1 MCSLS
6 VILFP
11 CVGCMQ
17 SELSCF
23 HAYLLQHFPETVY
36 LDFAPLL
43 HDQVRGSDDDAAEQ
57 RAISERAFS
66 LLAQHF
72 SIANPWQMAMANLT
86 PEEIAAMARR

>member
-1 MCSLS
+1 MRILAPSSSPFCCS
-6 VILFP
+6 
-11 CVGCMQ
+11 
-17 SELSCF
+17 
-23 HAYLLQHFPETVY
+23 
-36 LDFAPLL
+36 
-43 HDQVRGSDDDAAEQ
+43 QVRGSDDDAAEQ

>member
-1 MCSLS
+1 MTKLCFSAHLTSLKIARFVWNYFS
-6 VILFP
+6 N
-11 CVGCMQ
+11 
-17 SELSCF
+17 
-23 HAYLLQHFPETVY
+23 Y
-36 LDFAPLL
+36 FA
-43 HDQVRGSDDDAAEQ
+43 QVRGSDDDAAEQ